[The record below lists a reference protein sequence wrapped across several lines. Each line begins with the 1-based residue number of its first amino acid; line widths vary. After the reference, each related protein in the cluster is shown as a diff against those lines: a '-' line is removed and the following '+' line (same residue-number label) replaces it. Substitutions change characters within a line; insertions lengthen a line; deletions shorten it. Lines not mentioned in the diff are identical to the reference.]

1 MYLLSLPE
9 SEILPQEQSELRQET
24 HYSLSRQYPA
34 KASLWQPVHLINPG
48 GNKRQSLV
56 LIQSSNASWGRF
68 VWWVATNHPLPLAV
82 RGGGAYG
89 ATPVRRIIVTYRQQ
103 NGRTGA
109 TSQHV
114 SHSGRILTVGGEF
127 NSLIVLHTKLSRH
140 CRTDSFSQKKETNN
154 LLASFT
160 STHFANKIYFGGYEG
175 D

>member
-1 MYLLSLPE
+1 MGE
-9 SEILPQEQSELRQET
+9 D
-24 HYSLSRQYPA
+24 
-34 KASLWQPVHLINPG
+34 G
-48 GNKRQSLV
+48 
-56 LIQSSNASWGRF
+56 WGRL
-68 VWWVATNHPLPLAV
+68 VWWVATNHPLSLDV

-89 ATPVRRIIVTYRQQ
+89 AAPVRRIIVTYRQQ

-127 NSLIVLHTKLSRH
+127 NSLIVLHTKLSGHSRPE
-140 CRTDSFSQKKETNN
+140 KKEANN

-160 STHFANKIYFGGYEG
+160 STHFANKSYSGGYEG